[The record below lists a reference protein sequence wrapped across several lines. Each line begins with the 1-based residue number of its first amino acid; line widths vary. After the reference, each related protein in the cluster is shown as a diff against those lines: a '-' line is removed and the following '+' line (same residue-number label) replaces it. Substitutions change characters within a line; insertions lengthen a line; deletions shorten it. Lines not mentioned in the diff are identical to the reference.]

1 MYTLSKLSL
10 FFTLSHKKIGL
21 VYLVIGIWSGFLG
34 LGLSMII
41 RLNMMDPYHNIIPTE
56 LYNFAITSHGIVMI
70 FFFLMPVL
78 IGGFG
83 NFLIPL
89 LTRLDDMKL
98 PRVNVFS
105 LWILLPSMVSL
116 IISMYIGAGLGWTFY
131 PPLSSKYFS
140 GSGADYLLISLH
152 LAGLSS
158 MLGALNFIIT
168 CHYFFYTTNLAN
180 TNKINLDWILRTP
193 ILVWAYYFTSIL
205 LFFSVPVLAGAI
217 TMLLFDRNFGTSYF
231 DPSGGGDPIM
241 FQHMFWFFG
250 HPEVYVLILPGFGI
264 VSHICIEV
272 SNNSTPLGYIGM
284 VFAMFS
290 IVVLGFIVWA
300 HHMFTVGMDLKSN
313 TFFSAVTALIG
324 IPTGVKV
331 IAWVSMLSNASIYRQ
346 DPVILWL
353 FSFVFLFTLG
363 GITGIILSCSSVDMI
378 LHDSWFV
385 VAHFHYVLSL
395 GSYTSVVIAM
405 IWWWP
410 VITGYALDDVL
421 LRAHCLISVI
431 GFNMCFAPMH
441 YFGMCGLP
449 RRVCVYDHSF
459 SWLSNIS
466 SVGSF
471 ISSFSA
477 CFIMYILWESLS
489 VGNKIIG
496 SWRSD
501 THPVNVMN
509 YPLTYHTLLHCN
521 VGGGG
526 YSPTLKK

>member
-1 MYTLSKLSL
+1 MKSIFISKLSI

-21 VYLVIGIWSGFLG
+21 VYLCMGSWAGFVG
-34 LGLSMII
+34 LGLSMVI
-41 RLNMMDPYHNIIPTE
+41 RLNMMNPYHNIVPTE
-56 LYNFAITSHGIVMI
+56 LYSFAITSHGIVMI

-83 NFLIPL
+83 NILIPL

-98 PRVNVFS
+98 PRINVFS

-116 IISMYIGAGLGWTFY
+116 ILSMYIGAGLGWTFY

-168 CHYFFYTTNLAN
+168 CHYFFYSIDLSGTGLSM
-180 TNKINLDWILRTP
+180 DWVLRTP

-205 LFFSVPVLAGAI
+205 LFFSIPVLAGAI

-231 DPSGGGDPIM
+231 DPTGGGDPIM

-250 HPEVYVLILPGFGI
+250 HPEVYVLILPAFGI
-264 VSHICIEV
+264 VSHVCTEV
-272 SNNSTPLGYIGM
+272 SNNVSPLGYVGM

-331 IAWVSMLSNASIYRQ
+331 IGWVSMLTNIQSYKYEPIIWW
-346 DPVILWL
+346 VV
-353 FSFVFLFTLG
+353 SFIVLFTFG
-363 GITGIILSCSSVDMI
+363 GITGLVLSCSTVDVV

-385 VAHFHYVLSL
+385 IAHFHYVLSL
-395 GSYTSVVIAM
+395 GSYIGVVISI

-410 VITGYALDDVL
+410 VLVGYSLDDVL
-421 LRAHCLISVI
+421 LRAHCLSSVV
-431 GFNMCFAPMH
+431 GFNLCFAPMH

-459 SWLSNIS
+459 SWLSSICT
-466 SVGSF
+466 VGSF

-477 CFIMYILWESLS
+477 CFFVFILWDSLN
-489 VGNKIIG
+489 NKQKVLG
-496 SWRSD
+496 SWRNNSF
-501 THPVNVMN
+501 PVNLMPW
-509 YPLTYHTLLHCN
+509 PLTYHTLLHCN
-521 VGGGG
+521 VVGGGFNA
-526 YSPTLKK
+526 K

>member
-1 MYTLSKLSL
+1 MLSNLSI

-21 VYLVIGIWSGFLG
+21 VYFIMGVWSGFVG

-41 RLNMMDPYHNIIPTE
+41 RLNMLDPYHNVIPTE
-56 LYNFAITSHGIVMI
+56 VYNFAITSHGIVMI

-83 NFLIPL
+83 NYLIPL
-89 LTRLDDMKL
+89 FTRLDDMKL
-98 PRVNVFS
+98 PRINVFS
-105 LWILLPSMVSL
+105 LWILIPSMVSL
-116 IISMYIGAGLGWTFY
+116 MISMYIGAGLGWTFY

-168 CHYFFYTTNLAN
+168 CHYYFYSIKTNEG
-180 TNKINLDWILRTP
+180 ILNYNWLFRTP
-193 ILVWAYYFTSIL
+193 IIVWAYYFTSIL
-205 LFFSVPVLAGAI
+205 LFFSIPVLAGAI

-231 DPSGGGDPIM
+231 DPTGGGDPIM

-250 HPEVYVLILPGFGI
+250 HPEVYVLILPAFGI
-264 VSHICIEV
+264 VSHICHEV
-272 SNNSTPLGYIGM
+272 SNKSGPLGYSGM
-284 VFAMFS
+284 VLAMLS
-290 IVVLGFIVWA
+290 IVILGFIVWA

-331 IAWVSMLSNASIYRQ
+331 IAWVSMLSSSGLSINS
-346 DPVILWL
+346 PVVMWL
-353 FSFVFLFTLG
+353 ISFIILFTFG
-363 GITGIILSCSSVDMI
+363 GITGLILSCSSVDI
-378 LHDSWFV
+378 LLHDSWFV

-395 GSYTSVVIAM
+395 GSYSGVIISV

-410 VITGYALDDVL
+410 MVTGYSLNDSL
-421 LRAHCLISVI
+421 LRAHCYISLV
-431 GFNMCFAPMH
+431 GFNLCFAPMH

-449 RRVCVYDHSF
+449 RRVCVYENSF
-459 SWLSNIS
+459 SWMSNLSS
-466 SVGSF
+466 AGSF

-477 CFIMYILWESLS
+477 CFFVFILWDSLNNGYK
-489 VGNKIIG
+489 VVG
-496 SWRSD
+496 SWRNEGF
-501 THPVNVMN
+501 PVNNMVW
-509 YPLTYHTLLHCN
+509 PLTYHTTLHCN
-521 VGGGG
+521 SVGAG
-526 YSPTLKK
+526 YSPLR

>member
-1 MYTLSKLSL
+1 M
-10 FFTLSHKKIGL
+10 IMGL
-21 VYLVIGIWSGFLG
+21 WSGFVG

-41 RLNMMDPYHNIIPTE
+41 RIQMLDPYHNIVPTE
-56 LYNFAITSHGIVMI
+56 VYNFAITSHGIVMI

-83 NFLIPL
+83 NFFIPL

-98 PRVNVFS
+98 PRINVFS

-116 IISMYIGAGLGWTFY
+116 IISMYLGAGLGWTFY

-158 MLGALNFIIT
+158 MLGALNFMIT
-168 CHYFFYTTNLAN
+168 CHYFFYS
-180 TNKINLDWILRTP
+180 INLFKSGLSLDWVLRTP
-193 ILVWAYYFTSIL
+193 ILVWAYYFTSAL
-205 LFFSVPVLAGAI
+205 LFFSIPVLAGAI

-231 DPSGGGDPIM
+231 DPVGGGDPIM

-264 VSHICIEV
+264 VSHVCIELSG
-272 SNNSTPLGYIGM
+272 SNNPLGYIGM

-290 IVVLGFIVWA
+290 IVVLGFVVWA

-331 IAWVSMLSNASIYRQ
+331 IAWLAMISSGSVIRN
-346 DPVILWL
+346 DPIVWWII
-353 FSFVFLFTLG
+353 SFIVLFTLG
-363 GITGIILSCSSVDMI
+363 GITGLVLSCSSIDVV

-395 GSYTSVVIAM
+395 GSYTSVVISI

-410 VITGYALDDVL
+410 VLVGYSLDSLL
-421 LRAHCLISVI
+421 LRAHCIISVI
-431 GFNMCFAPMH
+431 GFNLCFAPMH

-459 SWLSNIS
+459 NWLSNICTI
-466 SVGSF
+466 GSF
-471 ISSFSA
+471 ISCFSS
-477 CFIMYILWESLS
+477 CFFLFIIWDS
-489 VGNKIIG
+489 VSTQNKVVG
-496 SWRSD
+496 SWRQDGTALNS
-501 THPVNVMN
+501 M
-509 YPLTYHTLLHCN
+509 YWPLTYHTTLHCL
-521 VGGGG
+521 VVDGGFT
-526 YSPTLKK
+526 PNK